1 MIASNFD
8 DKNKKNDILSSNA
21 SITDNK
27 EKTETSD
34 KINSRYYNRIS
45 DDASSESKEHSES
58 KEKNSN
64 DNDIHYNYA
73 YDNNPMD
80 MLMHHNGTINDF
92 N

>member
-8 DKNKKNDILSSNA
+8 DKIKKNDILSSNA
-21 SITDNK
+21 SLTDNNT

-34 KINSRYYNRIS
+34 KINSRYYNPIS

-58 KEKNSN
+58 EQNN
-64 DNDIHYNYA
+64 NYIHYNYA
-73 YDNNPMD
+73 YDNNPMY
-80 MLMHHNGTINDF
+80 MLMHHNGTVNDF